1 MDLNGLIS
9 TIITATS
16 ALVAIIGGFLVSRV
30 ITLSGERSAIERRL
44 KEINNDLSTK
54 QKMLEQI
61 EKDFLEEEIEGFIND
76 YCEEIII
83 EEKSIQEILDEDDSS
98 DLTLE
103 ILEPYIEELF
113 SIRDEIFKLI
123 EETDENYVLPNNLNE
138 LMKDNN
144 IIIEGKK
151 DLHELVYKTIWNSF
165 PDEPSNS
172 LFGINV
178 KLPAIDHRNILKS
191 TSVFSQQMFR
201 DRIKERNILRS
212 EVQTLIIRKSEQKK
226 ILGDYGK
233 PNGLWGGL
241 WVLIY
246 SCIVGIAYPS
256 VLLPYPENTYND
268 VTTKWFL
275 LILFF
280 SELIALFIYLGVSM
294 SKLTRNNSSQ
304 NLEK

>member
-44 KEINNDLSTK
+44 KEINNDLITK

-61 EKDFLEEEIEGFIND
+61 EKDFLEEEIEDFIND

-113 SIRDEIFKLI
+113 SIRDEVFKLI

-151 DLHELVYKTIWNSF
+151 DLHELVYKTIYNLM
-165 PDEPSNS
+165 PDEPSTI
-172 LFGINV
+172 FGTNF
-178 KLPAIDHRNILKS
+178 KLTAVDHRNLLKG
-191 TSVFSQQMFR
+191 TSVFSQQMLR
-201 DRIKERNILRS
+201 DRINERNTLRN
-212 EVQTLIIRKSEQKK
+212 EVQTLIIRKNEQEK

-233 PNGLWGGL
+233 PSGLWGGL

-256 VLLPYPENTYND
+256 VLLPYPKNTYDD

-275 LILFF
+275 LFLFF

-294 SKLTRNNSSQ
+294 FKLTKNNGSQ
-304 NLEK
+304 NL